1 VYENSKRELTLASN
15 LAIITFTFMLE
26 KLRRELKK
34 LSDKKKAV
42 ILQKY
47 FKTGEGEYGFG
58 DVFLGLTV
66 PQCRTLAI
74 KYKDL
79 SFEDLLKLIRSEI
92 HEERLVALLVMVHN
106 FEHDEML
113 QRRIYE
119 FYMKNIKFINN
130 WDLVDLSS
138 DKIVGGYLIDKPK
151 SILYKLSDSKNL
163 WERRIAMV
171 STYHFIKN
179 GEFEDA
185 LGIAQKLIEDQADL
199 IQKAVGW
206 MLREVGKRDE
216 KIELE
221 FLAKNYKNM
230 GRTALRYAIEKFPE
244 NTRKNYLVG
253 TA

>member
-1 VYENSKRELTLASN
+1 
-15 LAIITFTFMLE
+15 MLE
-26 KLRRELKK
+26 KLRKELKK
-34 LSDKKKAV
+34 LSNEKKAAT
-42 ILQKY
+42 LQKF

-74 KYKDL
+74 KYKEIP
-79 SFEDLLKLIRSEI
+79 FEELLILLRSEV
-92 HEERLVALLVMVHN
+92 HEERLIALLVMVHN
-106 FEHDEML
+106 FEHYEML

-119 FYMKNIKFINN
+119 FYMKNIKFVNN

-151 SILYKLSDSKNL
+151 AVLYKLSESKNL
-163 WERRIAMV
+163 WERRISMV

-179 GEFEDA
+179 GQFEDA
-185 LGIAQKLIEDQADL
+185 LEIAQRLVEDEADL

-216 KIELE
+216 KLELE
-221 FLAKNYKNM
+221 FLAKNYKTM

>member
-1 VYENSKRELTLASN
+1 
-15 LAIITFTFMLE
+15 MLE
-26 KLRRELKK
+26 KLRKELKK
-34 LSDKKKAV
+34 LSDKKKAA
-42 ILQKY
+42 ILQKF

-66 PQCRTLAI
+66 PQSRELAI

-79 SFEDLLKLIRSEI
+79 NFGELLELLRSEV
-92 HEERLVALLVMVHN
+92 HEERMVALLVMVYQ
-106 FEHDEML
+106 FEHEEML

-119 FYMKNIKFINN
+119 FYLKNIKFVNN

-138 DKIVGGYLIDKPK
+138 DKIVGAYLMDKPK
-151 SILYKLSDSKNL
+151 TVLYKLCESKNL

-171 STYHFIKN
+171 ATYHFIKN
-179 GEFEDA
+179 DEFEDA
-185 LGIAQKLIEDQADL
+185 LEVAQRLIEDEADL

-206 MLREVGKRDE
+206 MLREVGKRNE
-216 KIELE
+216 KLELE
-221 FLAKNYKNM
+221 FLSKNYKKM
-230 GRTALRYAIEKFPE
+230 GRTALRHAIEKFPE